1 MYSGRKAITSRKKRK
16 TGRRN
21 KTPEKNL
28 VESEIYPRALQHGF
42 DLTVVESKAVFSENI
57 GRYIR
62 GQTGEAMTDLVG
74 NHGPIACYIE
84 VKARGK
90 RSDFNKK
97 KNYRQRAFVERKIDS
112 GAFACVVDSFDLL
125 YDIWL
130 RWLAEDHPLEKK
142 RILREALP
150 RTRKRFDGKDFGL

>member
-1 MYSGRKAITSRKKRK
+1 MAW
-16 TGRRN
+16 
-21 KTPEKNL
+21 
-28 VESEIYPRALQHGF
+28 QHGF
-42 DLTVVESKAVFSENI
+42 DLSVIESKAVFSENI

-62 GQTGEAMTDLVG
+62 GQTSESVTDLVG
-74 NHGPIACYIE
+74 NHGPISCYVE

-97 KNYRQRAFVERKIDS
+97 KNYRQIAFVERKIES
-112 GAFACVVDSFDLL
+112 GAFVAVVDSWHLL

-142 RILREALP
+142 RILKDALP
-150 RTRKRFDGKDFGL
+150 KRRRTFEREIVLRGL